1 MSVSLTSVEV
11 TSSGGFTGPCFLDFE
26 LQFASLL
33 VRMNKTFPLYLK
45 ILLNSL
51 ILKDQPSVPL
61 REKNLTIVSAITSN
75 HTQFLY
81 NHIYS
86 LVASPFFISIPV
98 GS

>member
-11 TSSGGFTGPCFLDFE
+11 TFSRGFIGTCFLEFE
-26 LQFASLL
+26 LQFASFL
-33 VRMNKTFPLYLK
+33 VRMNETFQLYLK

-61 REKNLTIVSAITSN
+61 REKILTIVTAITSN
-75 HTQFLY
+75 HTQFRY

-86 LVASPFFISIPV
+86 LVATPFFISISV